1 MCDFPLGSY
10 TSASACVCRRNPQ
23 NLNGEKVV
31 SKQLLIYRTAVPL
44 SAERHRDWSVRM
56 TGGFGFAAEINS
68 VPLLAAEFI
77 AAADLPII
85 FAGEGKEVVPA
96 ALLGFAP
103 EENLMME
110 ASGQWRQAY
119 VPAFLRRYPFVF
131 SESEDRRTLTLCI
144 DEEFEGLNTEGRGE
158 RLFDAEGNRT
168 QFLEGTLGFV
178 SQYQAQF
185 NRTRSFCERLVRL
198 NLLKP
203 AQARRSAEDGA
214 AVTVG
219 GFSVVDRE
227 RLKSIA
233 DAELRAMF
241 DTDELEL
248 VFLHLHSLG
257 NVQKLARLVPVTS
270 QGDAPGIEAVDEA
283 EVPVAADT

>member
-1 MCDFPLGSY
+1 MGDDGK
-10 TSASACVCRRNPQ
+10 T
-23 NLNGEKVV
+23 V
-31 SKQLLIYRTAVPL
+31 SRQLLIYRTATPL

-56 TGGFGFAAEINS
+56 TGHFGFAAEINS
-68 VPLLAAEFI
+68 VPLLAAEFM
-77 AAADLPII
+77 AAAAELPII
-85 FAGEGKEVVPA
+85 FAGEGDGVVPA
-96 ALLGFAP
+96 VLLGFAP
-103 EENLMME
+103 DENLMVDG
-110 ASGQWRQAY
+110 AGQWRDAY

-144 DEEFEGLNTEGRGE
+144 DEEYEGLNTEGRGE
-158 RLFDAEGNRT
+158 RLFDTEGNRT
-168 QFLEGTLGFV
+168 QFLEGALGFA

-203 AQARRSAEDGA
+203 AQARRSTADGD

-219 GFSVVDRE
+219 GFSTVDRE

-233 DAELRAMF
+233 DADLRAMF

-257 NVQKLARLVPVTS
+257 NVQKLARLMPAAA
-270 QGDAPGIEAVDEA
+270 QAEAPGIEPADSA
-283 EVPVAADT
+283 EEPVAAES

>member
-1 MCDFPLGSY
+1 MP
-10 TSASACVCRRNPQ
+10 
-23 NLNGEKVV
+23 
-31 SKQLLIYRTAVPL
+31 KQMLIYRTAVPL

-56 TGGFGFAAEINS
+56 SGSFGFAAEVNS

-77 AAADLPII
+77 AAAADLPIV
-85 FAGEGKEVVPA
+85 FAGESNGTVPA

-103 EENLMME
+103 EENLMVDG
-110 ASGQWRQAY
+110 AGQWRRAY

-158 RLFDAEGNRT
+158 RLFDTDGNRT
-168 QFLEGTLGFV
+168 RFLEDSLGFV

-185 NRTRSFCERLVRL
+185 DRTRIFCERLVRL

-203 AQARRSAEDGA
+203 AQARRSASAGS

-241 DTDELEL
+241 DNDELEL
-248 VFLHLHSLG
+248 IFLHLHSLD
-257 NVQKLARLVPVTS
+257 NVQKLARLIPTAAK
-270 QGDAPGIEAVDEA
+270 GDAPGIGAIDEG
-283 EVPVAADT
+283 EQPVATDN